1 MEQARRDCGMR
12 SAGCGV
18 PKIPIVAHRRSFCSW
33 LVTMEA
39 ETFFKFLCG
48 TFLELV
54 LRKSPCDPSRCEDGE
69 MEFQI

>member
-1 MEQARRDCGMR
+1 MIAECGVR
-12 SAGCGV
+12 NAECGV
-18 PKIPIVAHRRSFCSW
+18 PKIPIVVHRRRFCSW

-48 TFLELV
+48 AFLDWV
-54 LRKSPCDPSRCEDGE
+54 VRRGRCMPAPYENGE